1 MEKQINPQKPE
12 LTNEEKMAHGSA
24 WLTAGNI
31 GSRLLGV
38 IYVIPWYY
46 WLGENADA
54 SNTLFN
60 MGYNIYALFI
70 MISTAG
76 IPAAIAKQIAF
87 HNSRGEYRTSKRLF
101 YRSIQVMLVFGVIS
115 AIIMYLAS
123 PALSYGA
130 GGGDELVPAM
140 RSLSVAILVIPF
152 MSVFRGYF
160 QGTQNMA
167 PYAISQLV
175 EQFARV
181 IFMLSAT
188 FMIMKMGS
196 GDYVAAVTQSTFA
209 AFIGALAG
217 IGVLLYYFKKEKI
230 KMDILAEQ
238 SQEEEGLNTATLLI
252 RTIKEAVPFIIIG
265 AGITIYK
272 LVDQYTFIRT
282 MSSFTNYTNK
292 QLMSLMALFSGNPD
306 KLTMVVI
313 GLSTA
318 MALVG
323 LPLITESYAK
333 GDRVGLA
340 KLVSNNLQLYSF
352 VMFPATFGMIILAYP
367 LNTLFYVPNALGAR
381 LLIVAC
387 LSGLV
392 SGLFMI
398 SATMLQGIYENTSAV
413 IFFGIGLIVKI
424 VTQPIFIRLL
434 ESYGP
439 LVSTSIGL
447 GVTCYFNLRK
457 LHQKTGFNHV
467 LVLRRSLLIF
477 LMTMVM
483 FLLTALTK
491 GIFGLW
497 LSQERKVQSFFLI
510 LIVAAVGGFAYVY
523 MALKVR
529 LADKL
534 LGARM
539 QQLRQKLHIK

>member
-1 MEKQINPQKPE
+1 MEKQMNPQKPH
-12 LTNEEKMAHGSA
+12 LTNEEKMAQGSA

-31 GSRLLGV
+31 GSRLIGV

-101 YRSIQVMLVFGVIS
+101 YRSIQIMLVFGVIS
-115 AIIMYLAS
+115 AIIMYFAS

-130 GGGDELVPAM
+130 GGGEELIPAM

-167 PYAISQLV
+167 PYAISQLI
-175 EQFARV
+175 EQIARV
-181 IFMLSAT
+181 IFMLTAT

-217 IGVLLYYFKKEKI
+217 IGVLLYYFKKEKV

-238 SQEEEGLNTATLLI
+238 SQEKEALDTAALLI
-252 RTIKEAVPFIIIG
+252 GTVKEAIPFIIIG
-265 AGITIYK
+265 SGITIYK
-272 LVDQYTFIRT
+272 LVDQYTFIRL
-282 MSSFTNYTNK
+282 MSGFTNYTNK

-323 LPLITESYAK
+323 LPLITEAYAQK
-333 GDRVGLA
+333 NREGLA
-340 KLVSNNLQLYSF
+340 KLVTNNLQLYSF
-352 VMFPATFGMIILAYP
+352 VMFPATFGMIVLAYP

-392 SGLFMI
+392 LGLFMI

-413 IFFGIGLIVKI
+413 VFFAIGLIVKI
-424 VTQPIFIRLL
+424 ITQPIFIRLL

-439 LVSTSIGL
+439 LISTSIGL

-457 LHQKTGFNHV
+457 LHQKTGFDGS

-477 LMTMVM
+477 LMTAIM
-483 FLLTALTK
+483 FLLTIITK

-497 LSQERKVQSFFLI
+497 LSQESKVQSFLLI
-510 LIVAAVGGFAYVY
+510 LIVAFVGGGAYVY
-523 MALKVR
+523 LALKIR

-534 LGARM
+534 LGSRM

>member
-1 MEKQINPQKPE
+1 MEKQLNPQKPH
-12 LTNEEKMAHGSA
+12 LTNEEKMAQGSA
-24 WLTAGNI
+24 WMTAGNI
-31 GSRLLGV
+31 GSRLIGV

-115 AIIMYLAS
+115 AAIMYFAS

-175 EQFARV
+175 EQIARV
-181 IFMLSAT
+181 IFMLAAT
-188 FMIMKMGS
+188 FMIMKIGS

-217 IGVLLYYFKKEKI
+217 IGVLLYYFKKEKV

-238 SQEEEGLNTATLLI
+238 SQEKAELDTAALLI
-252 RTIKEAVPFIIIG
+252 GTIKEAIPFIIIG
-265 AGITIYK
+265 SGITIYK
-272 LVDQYTFIRT
+272 LVDQYTFIRL
-282 MSSFTNYTNK
+282 MSGFTNYTNK
-292 QLMSLMALFSGNPD
+292 QLMGLMALFSGNPD

-323 LPLITESYAK
+323 LPLITEAYAQK
-333 GDRVGLA
+333 DRVGLA
-340 KLVSNNLQLYSF
+340 NLVTNNLQLYSF
-352 VMFPATFGMIILAYP
+352 VMFPATFGMIVLAYP

-381 LLIVAC
+381 LLVVAC

-392 SGLFMI
+392 LGLFMI

-413 IFFGIGLIVKI
+413 VFFVIGLIVKI
-424 VTQPIFIRLL
+424 ITQPIFIRLL

-439 LVSTSIGL
+439 LISTSIGL

-457 LHQKTGFNHV
+457 LHQKTGFNAS
-467 LVLRRSLLIF
+467 LVLRRSLLIC
-477 LMTMVM
+477 LMTAIM
-483 FLLTALTK
+483 FLLTAITK
-491 GIFGLW
+491 GVFGLW
-497 LSQERKVQSFFLI
+497 FSQDSKVQSFLLI
-510 LIVAAVGGFAYVY
+510 LVVALVGGATYVY
-523 MALKVR
+523 LALKIR

-534 LGARM
+534 LGSRM

>member
-1 MEKQINPQKPE
+1 MEKQMNPQKPH
-12 LTNEEKMAHGSA
+12 LTNEEKMAQGSA

-31 GSRLLGV
+31 GSRLIGV

-101 YRSIQVMLVFGVIS
+101 YRSIQIMLVFGVIS
-115 AIIMYLAS
+115 AIIMYFAS

-130 GGGDELVPAM
+130 GGGEELIPAM

-167 PYAISQLV
+167 PYAISQLI
-175 EQFARV
+175 EQIARV
-181 IFMLSAT
+181 IFMLTAT

-217 IGVLLYYFKKEKI
+217 IGVLLYYFKKEKV

-238 SQEEEGLNTATLLI
+238 SQEKEELDTAALLI
-252 RTIKEAVPFIIIG
+252 GTVKEAIPFIIIG
-265 AGITIYK
+265 SGITIYK
-272 LVDQYTFIRT
+272 LVDQYTFIRL
-282 MSSFTNYTNK
+282 MSGFTNYTNK

-323 LPLITESYAK
+323 LPLITEAYAQK
-333 GDRVGLA
+333 NREGLA
-340 KLVSNNLQLYSF
+340 KLVTNNLQLYSF
-352 VMFPATFGMIILAYP
+352 VMFPATFGMIVLAYP

-392 SGLFMI
+392 LGLFMI

-413 IFFGIGLIVKI
+413 VFFAIGLIVKI
-424 VTQPIFIRLL
+424 ITQPIFIRLL

-439 LVSTSIGL
+439 LISTSIGL

-457 LHQKTGFNHV
+457 LHQKTGFDGS

-477 LMTMVM
+477 LMTAIM
-483 FLLTALTK
+483 FLLTIITK

-497 LSQERKVQSFFLI
+497 LSQESKVQSFLLI
-510 LIVAAVGGFAYVY
+510 LIVAFVGGGAYVY
-523 MALKVR
+523 LALKIR

-534 LGARM
+534 LGSRM